1 MIRIHTTRILGL
13 LLAQITTASEPILA
27 KARAA
32 FRKCQDF
39 STKYQ
44 YTDELSKSCDDWLK
58 KHPQ

>member
-1 MIRIHTTRILGL
+1 MYRNRYRRAYLDQGPRGL
-13 LLAQITTASEPILA
+13 
-27 KARAA
+27 
-32 FRKCQDF
+32 RKCQDF